1 MYKIFLI
8 SELKN
13 WARDPMTRFMLIYPI
28 IFGLFG
34 RYLLPRIA
42 DMSGFFL
49 EAFADFILAFLAMFI
64 PQIYGALLGFSLLDD
79 RDDNVM
85 PSIRVTPLSLHQ
97 FFSFKVAI
105 TLVLSFIAAIFVL
118 WFVDIGGLSWSK
130 IFLVSFLASLGTPI
144 NAFLINALSRNK
156 IEGFAVM
163 KGIGT
168 LIVFPIIALF
178 FTDAKEFFFAFVPA
192 FWPVK
197 AISVIIRG
205 TEALPLSFPGYFIIG
220 LGYVLILNVLVY
232 RFFLQKIRT

>member
-1 MYKIFLI
+1 MYKTFII
-8 SELKN
+8 SEWKN
-13 WARDPMTRFMLIYPI
+13 WVRDRMTRFMLIYPI

-34 RYLLPRIA
+34 RYLLPEIA
-42 DMSGFFL
+42 YMGDFFL
-49 EAFADFILAFLAMFI
+49 EAYADIVLAILAMFI
-64 PQIYGALLGFSLLDD
+64 PQIFGALLGFSLLDE

-85 PSIRVTPLSLHQ
+85 PTIRVSPLNLHQ
-97 FFSFKVAI
+97 YFSFKIVM
-105 TLVLSFIAAIFVL
+105 TLILSFLAAVFVI
-118 WFVDIGGLSWSK
+118 WFVDIGGLSWRN
-130 IFLVSFLASLGTPI
+130 ILLVSFLASLGTPI

-197 AISVIIRG
+197 AISSLIRG
-205 TEALPLSFPGYFIIG
+205 AEALPLNFSSYFALG
-220 LGYVLILNVLVY
+220 LVYVLILNFFAY